1 MVKIDDLDVV
11 VFDFDDTLCIH
22 EKRDTDNEREYNRDI
37 FAGKDIWKSASI
49 STHIKEFMQEC
60 DSKGIKMGL
69 ISATISFQHM
79 VRKNDWVS
87 RSYEY
92 DLENYCV
99 GNADDKVNILIA
111 ISDSMGIDRSR
122 IMIVDDRYTTLHQC
136 DMAGFIAA
144 SPMEI
149 VNYIENK
156 RRN

>member
-1 MVKIDDLDVV
+1 MVNLDNLQVV

-22 EKRDTDNEREYNRDI
+22 KRRDNDNEREYNKDI
-37 FAGKDIWKSASI
+37 FAGKDIWKESSI

-69 ISATISFQHM
+69 ISATTSFQHM
-79 VRKNDWVS
+79 LRKHEWVLK
-87 RSYEY
+87 SYEY
-92 DLENYCV
+92 NLENYCV
-99 GNADDKVNILIA
+99 GNADDKLNVLIA
-111 ISDSMGIDRSR
+111 ISDSMGIDRSS
-122 IMIVDDRYTTLHQC
+122 ILIVDDRYTTLHQC
-136 DMAGFIAA
+136 DMAGFMAA